1 MGEFNL
7 FISHSWS
14 YADNYDDLCKL
25 LDQANYFRYKNY
37 SVPEDDPLFIS
48 AKNDYWYRLQLKRK
62 IRDQMQYASVV
73 IILAGVYATYSDS
86 IQLEIEVAKELGK
99 PILAIELYGSE
110 RSSQVVKSAA
120 DRIVSW
126 NTNSIVNAIRELG

>member
-48 AKNDYWYRLQLKRK
+48 AKNDYWYRYREYHNQ
-62 IRDQMQYASVV
+62 
-73 IILAGVYATYSDS
+73 
-86 IQLEIEVAKELGK
+86 
-99 PILAIELYGSE
+99 
-110 RSSQVVKSAA
+110 SSCC
-120 DRIVSW
+120 
-126 NTNSIVNAIRELG
+126 REW

>member
-1 MGEFNL
+1 
-7 FISHSWS
+7 
-14 YADNYDDLCKL
+14 
-25 LDQANYFRYKNY
+25 
-37 SVPEDDPLFIS
+37 
-48 AKNDYWYRLQLKRK
+48 
-62 IRDQMQYASVV
+62 MQYASVV